1 MASLNQCN
9 FIGNVGRDPEIRFT
23 QDGKAIANFSIAVT
37 EKWSGNEKTE
47 WVRCVAFGKTAE
59 VISDYVKKGTPL
71 FITGRMQNRQWEKDG
86 VTRYTTEIVV
96 NQIQMLGKTSD
107 TQPSGHRGG
116 CGGAVA
122 GGVPDDDDSSI
133 PF

>member
-37 EKWSGNEKTE
+37 EKWNGNEKTE
-47 WVRCVAFGKTAE
+47 WVRCVAFGKIAE

-71 FITGRMQNRQWEKDG
+71 FITGRMQTRQWEKDG

-96 NQIQMLGKTSD
+96 NQMQMLGKTPD
-107 TQPSGHRGG
+107 TQPSGPRSDDQGVG
-116 CGGAVA
+116 NGD
-122 GGVPDDDDSSI
+122 VPDDDDSSI

>member
-96 NQIQMLGKTSD
+96 NQMQMLGKTSD
-107 TQPSGHRGG
+107 TQPSDPRSDDQGG
-116 CGGAVA
+116 GNGD
-122 GGVPDDDDSSI
+122 VPDDDDI